1 MKENILRIRKIK
13 NNRVRD
19 GRQVRVSEETYNT
32 IKQLADESNMNIGDI
47 AELIMDWAIGHVR
60 IVD

>member
-19 GRQVRVSEETYNT
+19 GRQVRVSEDTYNT
-32 IKQLADESNMNIGDI
+32 IKKLADQANMNIGDI
-47 AELIMDWAIGHVR
+47 AELIMDWAIDHVE

>member
-19 GRQVRVSEETYNT
+19 GRQVRVSEKTYNT
-32 IKQLADESNMNIGDI
+32 IKQLANESNMNIGDI
-47 AELIMDWAIGHVR
+47 AELIMDWAIDHVE

>member
-1 MKENILRIRKIK
+1 MKEITLKIRRLKS
-13 NNRVRD
+13 NRVRD

-32 IKQLADESNMNIGDI
+32 IKQLADEANMNIGDI
-47 AELIMDWAIGHVR
+47 AELIMDWAINHVE

>member
-1 MKENILRIRKIK
+1 MRDNILKIRKIK

-19 GRQVRVSEETYNT
+19 GRQVRVSEDTYNK
-32 IKQLADESNMNIGDI
+32 IKQLADQANMNIGDI
-47 AELIMDWAIGHVR
+47 AELIMDWAIDHVE